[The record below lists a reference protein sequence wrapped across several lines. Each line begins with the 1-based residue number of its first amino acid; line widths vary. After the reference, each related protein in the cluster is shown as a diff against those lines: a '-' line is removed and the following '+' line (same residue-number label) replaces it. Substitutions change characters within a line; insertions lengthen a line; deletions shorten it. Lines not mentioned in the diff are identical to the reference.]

1 MSLIICYIGNRGSV
15 IIGDKRRIGFFGN
28 EKKREILED
37 ELYTGLIKTKESL
50 LKRAQEL
57 GITLKISDDTTKVRE
72 IGDVVVGEVK
82 NSTTFETKRKR
93 IYGTTGSYSLVELSG
108 STIKKMESGST
119 SIVVFGNKSTKEIA
133 NKVLKDNWKKKI
145 NLREIGEIFKKAME
159 EVAKNTPS
167 VSPGYDLI
175 IKHPN
180 INKKESRELLR
191 ITIIQDVKE
200 LEKWRGELKEKMIK
214 AAKGIEMSSRIIDN
228 GLIGKVQRIEGNKIE
243 ISLAE
248 GIEALDL
255 EWNSMAKP
263 GETVF
268 MEIDD
273 PKSVSIGDMA
283 VVKDEN
289 LCIMP
294 SRAGLKCDVILC
306 KAEQ

>member
-1 MSLIICYIGNRGSV
+1 MSLIICYIGNRGSI

-37 ELYTGLIKTKESL
+37 ELYTGSIKTRESL
-50 LKRAQEL
+50 LKRAEEL
-57 GITLKISDDTTKVRE
+57 SITLKITDDTTKVRE
-72 IGDVVVGEVK
+72 IGEVVVGEVK

-93 IYGTTGSYSLVELSG
+93 IYGTTGSYSLLELSG

-133 NKVLKDNWKKKI
+133 NQVLKDNWKKKI

-175 IKHPN
+175 IKHPRL
-180 INKKESRELLR
+180 NKNQSRELLR
-191 ITIIQDVKE
+191 STIIQDVKD

-214 AAKGIEMSSRIIDN
+214 AAKGIEMSTKILEDGLVGKIQNIQGNEVEII
-228 GLIGKVQRIEGNKIE
+228 
-243 ISLAE
+243 LAE

-255 EWNSMAKP
+255 DWNPIAKP
-263 GETVF
+263 GELVS
-268 MEIDD
+268 MEVEDS
-273 PKSVSIGDMA
+273 KSVSVGDMV

-289 LCIMP
+289 LQIMP
-294 SRAGLKCDVILC
+294 SKTNLICDVILC
-306 KAEQ
+306 KADK